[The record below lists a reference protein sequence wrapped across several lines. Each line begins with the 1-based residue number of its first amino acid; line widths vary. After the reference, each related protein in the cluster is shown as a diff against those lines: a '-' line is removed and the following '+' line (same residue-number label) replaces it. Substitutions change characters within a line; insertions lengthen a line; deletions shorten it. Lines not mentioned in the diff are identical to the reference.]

1 MRCYGKEVNSH
12 NELGHI
18 PWILWPRKEKH
29 DRGWQN
35 GPGINQETRS
45 ACRWRFLRW
54 MHRSM
59 TLTWQHTQQRNNK
72 KKTTSIPAYFWKSG
86 FDAWKSI
93 LTLSKGATTVFACL
107 VVSADALE
115 NVTQTHHTTSDS
127 TRQTWPDDVVPW
139 LFIIWHRHSIRAH
152 S

>member
-1 MRCYGKEVNSH
+1 MEVPALNAP
-12 NELGHI
+12 L
-18 PWILWPRKEKH
+18 H
-29 DRGWQN
+29 D
-35 GPGINQETRS
+35 PYMTTHS
-45 ACRWRFLRW
+45 A
-54 MHRSM
+54 
-59 TLTWQHTQQRNNK
+59 TKQQ

-127 TRQTWPDDVVPW
+127 TRQT
-139 LFIIWHRHSIRAH
+139 
-152 S
+152 